1 MENLIESFQ
10 QEIES
15 LDIKSEGLQND
26 LEDILKQK
34 MRLKEPG
41 HQLVKFMEKW
51 EDDLIQHDESLES
64 IYIGPWKNLKNI
76 ERIILSEERSY

>member
-1 MENLIESFQ
+1 
-10 QEIES
+10 
-15 LDIKSEGLQND
+15 
-26 LEDILKQK
+26 
-34 MRLKEPG
+34 
-41 HQLVKFMEKW
+41 MEKW

>member
-26 LEDILKQK
+26 LEDILK
-34 MRLKEPG
+34 
-41 HQLVKFMEKW
+41 
-51 EDDLIQHDESLES
+51 
-64 IYIGPWKNLKNI
+64 
-76 ERIILSEERSY
+76 